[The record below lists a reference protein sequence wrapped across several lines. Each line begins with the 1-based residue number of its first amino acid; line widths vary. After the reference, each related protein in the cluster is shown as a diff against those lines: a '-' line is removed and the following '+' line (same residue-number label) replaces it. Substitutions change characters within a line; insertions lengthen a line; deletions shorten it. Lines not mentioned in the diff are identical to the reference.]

1 LLKEVAMATAV
12 LEELDD
18 DLTIEATDVSGERL
32 YTISGIQP
40 DATMGEVVSGLVA
53 EMALPQYDTEGRPI
67 AYRARLE
74 REGRHLHGSE
84 TARDALQQAD
94 RLVLHP
100 HITAGA
106 A

>member
-1 LLKEVAMATAV
+1 MATAV
-12 LEELDD
+12 LEELD

-40 DATMGEVVSGLVA
+40 DATMFEVVSGLVS

-67 AYRARLE
+67 VYRARLE

-84 TARDALQQAD
+84 RAREALHQDD

-100 HITAGA
+100 HVTAGTV
-106 A
+106 